1 MKTMKKVSNVLGL
14 IASLYSI
21 YLACTLD
28 LDMYGILI
36 KLTIIPIIFLP
47 TILEKL
53 FSIKVNNSLSFL
65 YTIFIFLAHFLGSV
79 VNLYQKIYWY
89 DSFAHFLSG
98 ILVAFVATYLLVILK
113 KYDRKS
119 ILFNV
124 LFILGISFM
133 VAGLWETFE
142 FISDKLFSKDAQNVL
157 TTGVDDTM
165 KDMIVACLGTLLYEI
180 LYIYEEINNK
190 VIVIRKFIK
199 NI

>member
-1 MKTMKKVSNVLGL
+1 MKKVSNLLGFV
-14 IASLYSI
+14 ASLYSI

-28 LDMYGILI
+28 LDIYGILI

-53 FSIKVNNSLSFL
+53 FSIKVNTSLTFL
-65 YTIFIFLAHFLGSV
+65 YTLFIFLAHFLGSV
-79 VNLYQKIYWY
+79 VDLYHKMYWY

-98 ILVAFVATYLLVILK
+98 ILVAFIATYLLVILK

-119 ILFNV
+119 ILFNI
-124 LFILGISFM
+124 LFILGMSFM
-133 VAGLWETFE
+133 VAGLWEMFE

-157 TTGVDDTM
+157 ITGVDDTM
-165 KDMIVACLGTLLYEI
+165 KDMIVAFLGTLLYVI
-180 LYIYEEINNK
+180 LYIYEEISNK
-190 VIVIRKFIK
+190 MIIVRKFIK

>member
-1 MKTMKKVSNVLGL
+1 MKKVSNVLGI
-14 IASLYSI
+14 IASVYSI

-28 LDMYGILI
+28 LDIYGILI

-53 FSIKVNNSLSFL
+53 FSIKVSTSLTFL
-65 YTIFIFLAHFLGSV
+65 YTLFIFLAHFIGSV
-79 VNLYQKIYWY
+79 VDLYHKIYWY

-98 ILVAFVATYLLVILK
+98 LLVAFIATYLLVILK

-119 ILFNV
+119 ISFNI
-124 LFILGISFM
+124 LFILGMSFM
-133 VAGLWETFE
+133 VAGLWEMFE

-165 KDMIVACLGTLLYEI
+165 KDMIVAFFGTLLYVI
-180 LYIYEEINNK
+180 LYIYEEISNK
-190 VIVIRKFIK
+190 TIIVRKFIQ